1 MDGNNNNIAVSP
13 DELKAEEEIQKGVTD
28 DELRSKVA
36 EEFGLNP
43 ETDTEMLDKLV
54 EREKSHHE
62 KLSNAIKQKISWRTK
77 VTSQQQPPK
86 NEGGSF
92 KEEDISKLVDQ
103 KLAERELDSLNLAD
117 DLKAEIKDLAQLKGI
132 SVREASKLPYI
143 QSRIEEAEKEER
155 IKSGTPKRT
164 STGGKS
170 IAIDPSKPLNP
181 SDFDL
186 STEDGRKAWN
196 EAKEERA
203 KWRQEHDQ

>member
-1 MDGNNNNIAVSP
+1 MDENQNNIEVSP

-54 EREKSHHE
+54 AKEKSHHE
-62 KLSNAIKQKISWRTK
+62 KLSNAIKQKIKYREQ
-77 VTSQQQPPK
+77 VTSKKPDEK
-86 NEGGSF
+86 GGTL

-103 KLAERELDSLNLAD
+103 KLAEKELDSLNLAD
-117 DLKAEIKDLAQLKGI
+117 DLKAEIKTLAQLKGI

-143 QSRIEEAEKEER
+143 QARIAEAEKEER
-155 IKSGTPKRT
+155 VKNGTPKRT
-164 STGGKS
+164 SAGGKT
-170 IAIDPSKPLNP
+170 IAIDPSKPLDP

-203 KWRQEHDQ
+203 KWRKENDQ